1 MAGISPKGA
10 VVYHIF
16 SENPKVSQTFDS
28 CSSIF
33 SFQKEIGKT
42 GINQSSSLL
51 WVILEHTEIRMELIS
66 EGKEWDQ
73 EAMSRTT
80 MEAKY
85 RRNWIKL
92 GNKQMTKRHP
102 DSKGIKLNSS
112 SGWWYFIW
120 ETFLPVLPVTKI
132 RFSKCPGVYGS
143 QNFLVSVIA

>member
-1 MAGISPKGA
+1 MAGISPKGV

-80 MEAKY
+80 MEAKC

-92 GNKQMTKRHP
+92 GNKQMMKLHP
-102 DSKGIKLNSS
+102 DSKGINLNSS
-112 SGWWYFIW
+112 PGWWYLYLRNL
-120 ETFLPVLPVTKI
+120 TSCSVTKI
-132 RFSKCPGVYGS
+132 RISKCLAVYGS
-143 QNFLVSVIA
+143 RNFIVSVIA